1 MEHVRHKIN
10 EFLVI
15 KASMYESTLLIADLM
30 DGMVLLIKTT
40 WRSVSK
46 IWKTMKNSNKTTWIV
61 EKRENSI

>member
-40 WRSVSK
+40 
-46 IWKTMKNSNKTTWIV
+46 
-61 EKRENSI
+61 